1 MTGNAPAREHAAVD
15 RAAQGLLLSIA
26 DDEFVLGFL
35 DSEWT
40 GIAPMLEEDV
50 AFSSISQDEIGH
62 ASLFYEQLA
71 GLSGSEANAIAFGR
85 QPAEYRHCRL
95 LDHPRRDWALTV
107 ARRYLYETSDAV
119 RLEALAEASYGPLAD
134 HVAKIRREE
143 RYHLAH
149 VDAWLRRLA
158 TGGDGARG
166 RLTSALDRLWPDAG
180 TVFTSLP
187 DEEQLVPGI
196 LAAPMAEL
204 FGRWT
209 QEIQPTFRELG
220 LAFQPSAPDAAGR
233 GPDHGEAFGWLWG
246 EFTSV
251 ARLEPEAVW

>member
-1 MTGNAPAREHAAVD
+1 MTGTAAREHAAID
-15 RAAQGLLLSIA
+15 GAAQALLLSLA

-62 ASLFYEQLA
+62 ASLFYGQLA
-71 GLSGSEANAIAFGR
+71 ALGGSDANVIAFGR
-85 QPAEYRHCRL
+85 QPEEYRHCHL
-95 LDHPRRDWALTV
+95 LDHPRSDWAFTV

-158 TGGDGARG
+158 GGGEEAHG
-166 RLTSALDRLWPDAG
+166 RLVGALETLWPDAG
-180 TVFTSLP
+180 TVFTALP

-196 LAAPMAEL
+196 VAAPMSEL
-204 FGRWT
+204 FTRWT
-209 QEIQPTFRELG
+209 EQVRPTFRELG
-220 LAFQPSAPDAAGR
+220 LPFDPAAPGPDGR
-233 GPDHGEAFGWLWG
+233 GPDHGDAFRWLWG

>member
-1 MTGNAPAREHAAVD
+1 MTGSAPARDHAAVD
-15 RAAQGLLLSIA
+15 RAVQALLLSIA

-71 GLSGSEANAIAFGR
+71 GLSGSDANAIAFGR
-85 QPAEYRHCRL
+85 QPGEYRHCRL
-95 LDHPRRDWALTV
+95 LDQPRGDWAFTV

-119 RLEALAEASYGPLAD
+119 RLEALAAASLGPLGD
-134 HVAKIRREE
+134 YVAKIRREE

-158 TGGDGARG
+158 SGGDVARG
-166 RLTSALDRLWPDAG
+166 RLVGALERLWPDAG
-180 TVFTSLP
+180 TVFTPLP
-187 DEEQLVPGI
+187 EEEHLVPRI

-204 FGRWT
+204 FARWT
-209 QEIQPTFRELG
+209 EQVGPTFRELS
-220 LAFQPSAPDAAGR
+220 LPFEPVAPDAGGR
-233 GPDHGEAFGWLWG
+233 GPEHGEAFAWLWG

-251 ARLEPEAVW
+251 ARLEHEAVW

>member
-1 MTGNAPAREHAAVD
+1 VSEAAALD
-15 RAAQGLLLSIA
+15 GLLLSLA

-62 ASLFYEQLA
+62 AQLFYQLLA
-71 GLSGSEANAIAFGR
+71 ALRGTDADSIAYGR
-85 QPAEYRHCRL
+85 SPEEYRHCAL
-95 LDHPRRDWALTV
+95 LDQPRTDWALTV
-107 ARRYLYETSDAV
+107 ARRYLYETADAV
-119 RLEALAEASYGPLAD
+119 RLEALAQAAFEPLSGA
-134 HVAKIRREE
+134 VVKIRREE

-158 TGGDGARG
+158 SGGPDSRG
-166 RLTSALDRLWPDAG
+166 RLETALEVLWPDAG
-180 TVFTSLP
+180 SVFSALP
-187 DEEQLVPGI
+187 DESALVPAV
-196 LAAPMAEL
+196 LASPMADL
-204 FGRWT
+204 FGRWVEST
-209 QEIQPTFRELG
+209 GPVFHELG
-220 LAFQPSAPDAAGR
+220 LAFRASPPAADGR
-233 GPDHGEAFGWLWG
+233 QRHGEPFTWLHG

>member
-1 MTGNAPAREHAAVD
+1 MTAASASAHDLALD

-71 GLSGSEANAIAFGR
+71 ALGGSDANVIAFGR
-85 QPAEYRHCRL
+85 EPQEYRHCRL
-95 LDHPRRDWALTV
+95 LDHSRSDWAFTV

-158 TGGDGARG
+158 GAGDEARG
-166 RLTSALDRLWPDAG
+166 RLVGALERLWPDAG
-180 TVFTSLP
+180 TVFTTLP
-187 DEEQLVPGI
+187 DEKQLVPAI
-196 LAAPMAEL
+196 LAAPMSEL
-204 FGRWT
+204 FARWAE
-209 QEIQPTFRELG
+209 QVGPTFRELG
-220 LAFQPSAPDAAGR
+220 LPFTPAAPDADGR
-233 GPDHGEAFGWLWG
+233 GPDHGDAFRWLWG

-251 ARLEPEAVW
+251 ARLEAEAVW

>member
-1 MTGNAPAREHAAVD
+1 MTATGAATRDLAAD
-15 RAAQGLLLSIA
+15 RAAQALLLSIA

-71 GLSGSEANAIAFGR
+71 GLGGSDANVIAFGR
-85 QPAEYRHCRL
+85 QPEEYRHCRL
-95 LDHPRRDWALTV
+95 LDHPRSDWAFTV
-107 ARRYLYETSDAV
+107 ARRYLYETSDAI

-158 TGGDGARG
+158 TGGDEARG
-166 RLTSALDRLWPDAG
+166 RLVGALERLWPDAG
-180 TVFTSLP
+180 TVFTPLP

-196 LAAPMAEL
+196 LAARMSEL
-204 FGRWT
+204 FTRWT
-209 QEIQPTFRELG
+209 EQLRPTFRELSLPFKPG
-220 LAFQPSAPDAAGR
+220 APDAGGR
-233 GPDHGEAFGWLWG
+233 GPDHGDAFRWLWS

>member
-1 MTGNAPAREHAAVD
+1 MTGTAPAHEHAAVD
-15 RAAQGLLLSIA
+15 RAAQGLLLSLA

-71 GLSGSEANAIAFGR
+71 GLGGSDANLIAFGR
-85 QPAEYRHCRL
+85 QPQEYRHCRL
-95 LDHPRRDWALTV
+95 LDHPRSDWAFTV
-107 ARRYLYETSDAV
+107 ARRYLYETSDAI

-158 TGGDGARG
+158 TGGDEARDRLVGA
-166 RLTSALDRLWPDAG
+166 LERLWPDAG
-180 TVFTSLP
+180 TVFTTLP
-187 DEEQLVPGI
+187 DEEQLVPRI
-196 LAAPMAEL
+196 LAAPMIEL
-204 FGRWT
+204 FTRWT
-209 QEIQPTFRELG
+209 EQVRPIFRELG
-220 LAFQPSAPDAAGR
+220 LPFEPGNPGAGGR
-233 GPDHGEAFGWLWG
+233 GPDHGDAFRWLWG

>member
-1 MTGNAPAREHAAVD
+1 MTGSSPATRDPALD
-15 RAAQGLLLSIA
+15 RAAQGLLLTIA

-71 GLSGSEANAIAFGR
+71 ALGGSDANVIAFGR
-85 QPAEYRHCRL
+85 QPQEYRHCHL
-95 LDHPRRDWALTV
+95 LDHPRSDWAFTV

-158 TGGDGARG
+158 SGGDEARG
-166 RLTSALDRLWPDAG
+166 RLLAALDRLWPDAG
-180 TVFTSLP
+180 TVFTALP
-187 DEEQLVPGI
+187 EEELLVPQI
-196 LAAPMAEL
+196 LAAPMGEL
-204 FGRWT
+204 FTRWT
-209 QEIQPTFRELG
+209 DQVGPIFQELDLPLES
-220 LAFQPSAPDAAGR
+220 SAPDVGGR
-233 GPDHGEAFGWLWG
+233 GPDHGDAFRWLWG